1 MNLLPFIKTR
11 EDHDFCTWLWRAI
24 RRGAFP
30 LAFAQLWADSGVE
43 QRELIK
49 IGAGIEEL
57 LLGRGD
63 NYSKADRLGRFAVRV
78 DRLIGARAYDEKTP
92 QRQLVGMLF
101 QWANDRRRFPL
112 NDARGDYPLVVGYIA
127 GAAELA
133 IATSMALG
141 APYETTLAELEKDP
155 GWLADMAFQAID
167 GHRLPVSRTDVKDTI
182 RFGMTAHGGLG
193 DWLLSE
199 KIESAQEGS
208 AAKLARFL
216 GAADLRGMCAS
227 EVSSRIRDR
236 TSEQRAA

>member
-11 EDHDFCTWLWRAI
+11 EDHDFCTWLWRAR

-63 NYSKADRLGRFAVRV
+63 NYSKADRLGRFAVRAS
-78 DRLIGARAYDEKTP
+78 RFLGAQAYDEKSP

-112 NDARGDYPLVVGYIA
+112 GDARSDYPLVLGYIC

-141 APYETTLAELEKDP
+141 TPYETALAELEKDP
-155 GWLADMAFQAID
+155 DWLADMAFLAID
-167 GHRLPVSRTDVKDTI
+167 AHRLPVSRTDVKDTI
-182 RFGMTAHGGLG
+182 RFGLIAHGGLG
-193 DWLLSE
+193 DWLLPE
-199 KIESAQEGS
+199 KIESARKGS
-208 AAKLARFL
+208 APKLARFL
-216 GAADLRGMCAS
+216 GVTDLRDMNVS
-227 EVSSRIRDR
+227 EARSRIRDR
-236 TSEQRAA
+236 ASEQLDA